1 MTRLIGLLLA
11 LASMGTCAFA
21 GERKDAKTEPPAPSM
36 RFEWRVEPGTA
47 GCGKECR
54 RWLYAAGP
62 ITPQTP
68 DDFTSFAAPHDLTG
82 ATLVLDSE
90 GGSVSGAM
98 ELGRKVRALGM
109 RTTVG
114 RLAARTGSDAVP
126 VAPAPDA
133 ACSSMCGFVLL
144 AGVQRHVPREASVN
158 VHQIWLA
165 KKRNKI
171 LTSSYT
177 AAEVSLVQRDVARLA
192 RYTVEMA
199 GDLELFEIAL
209 QVPSWGPMHRLS
221 ADELVR
227 AKLITPA
234 SPSAATPVA
243 AGPSPPASGGT
254 IGRP

>member
-1 MTRLIGLLLA
+1 MKRLIGCLLA

-21 GERKDAKTEPPAPSM
+21 GERKDAKAETPDPTM
-36 RFEWRVEPGTA
+36 RFEWRVEPAGA
-47 GCGKECR
+47 GCGNDCR
-54 RWLYAAGP
+54 RWVYAVGP
-62 ITPQTP
+62 ITAQTP
-68 DDFTSFAAPHDLTG
+68 LDFDAFADQQELRG

-98 ELGRKVRALGM
+98 EFGRKVRALGM

-114 RLAARTGSDAVP
+114 RMTPARNGAA
-126 VAPAPDA
+126 VAPSPDA

-144 AGVQRHVPREASVN
+144 AGVQRQVPSEASVN

-192 RYTVEMA
+192 NYTLEMA

-221 ADELVR
+221 AEELVR
-227 AKLITPA
+227 AKLISPTLPA
-234 SPSAATPVA
+234 ASTPVA
-243 AGPSPPASGGT
+243 TGPSKSTSGRT
-254 IGRP
+254 IGQP